1 MPRVRSSLRGQ
12 RLKTINC
19 FAEVWI
25 TMERKSLAPMIVLM
39 SVVIILCAGIAGCTT
54 SQAPATPP
62 VTQQKLSTIEPS
74 LMVLEPADVPANF
87 TLVEKYERNAAN
99 MSEWALNTGWKKG
112 YGVYYETT
120 GQDVQGLDQVI
131 SIYPAENITLI
142 VPQTVSGINNWSME
156 DTNVTVQEL
165 PIPGVGDSSRA
176 LQISEKDDLI
186 NLYMIAFV
194 KYDVYEELYLNG
206 TTSDYDT
213 LIQIAEN
220 AAAKIK

>member
-1 MPRVRSSLRGQ
+1 MKKL
-12 RLKTINC
+12 
-19 FAEVWI
+19 
-25 TMERKSLAPMIVLM
+25 SLAPMIVLM
-39 SVVIILCAGIAGCTT
+39 SVFIIICAGIAGCA
-54 SQAPATPP
+54 SQAP
-62 VTQQKLSTIEPS
+62 VTQQNLSTIEPS

-99 MSEWALNTGWKKG
+99 MSDWALNTGWKKG
-112 YGVYYETT
+112 YGIYYETT
-120 GQDVQGLDQVI
+120 GRDVQGLDQVI

-142 VPQTVSGINNWSME
+142 LPQTVSGIKNWSME

-176 LQISEKDDLI
+176 LHISEKDDPI

-194 KYDVYEELYLNG
+194 KDDVYEELYLNG

-213 LIQIAEN
+213 LIQIAET